1 MHLQG
6 KPARVIATCIVARKR
21 AGCFVSFARRF
32 ARLLPLSTKACKLC
46 IAHGKHGDFSTRKN
60 CVQCNEYNLQD
71 NLPNNGSGIIACRSG
86 KCVLCVEKSTYK
98 RVDVCHSQISFQD
111 SFQIRF
117 FRQFCR
123 RKNCVRKAR
132 TLFECNKNIAKQT
145 ALVRLCPFVPYSVM
159 LTLSVAA
166 VATVHKNLS
175 ATVLLLILYTVLAV
189 LSTPCA

>member
-1 MHLQG
+1 MSKVFRCKCTCKETG
-6 KPARVIATCIVARKR
+6 KSYCNLYCCKE
-21 AGCFVSFARRF
+21 ARR
-32 ARLLPLSTKACKLC
+32 LLRQLRKAFCAFVAAFDKDCKLC

-71 NLPNNGSGIIACRSG
+71 NLPNNGSGIIACRGG

-117 FRQFCR
+117 FRQFRR

-132 TLFECNKNIAKQT
+132 TLFECNKKHSQT
-145 ALVRLCPFVPYSVM
+145 NCVRSVM
-159 LTLSVAA
+159 PVRSVFGYADA
-166 VATVHKNLS
+166 FGRCCRNCPQKTSLQ
-175 ATVLLLILYTVLAV
+175 LYC
-189 LSTPCA
+189 S

>member
-6 KPARVIATCIVARKR
+6 NRQGLLQPVLLQGSAPAASSASQGVLRVCCRFRQGLQALHRSRK
-21 AGCFVSFARRF
+21 ARRF
-32 ARLLPLSTKACKLC
+32 QHTQ
-46 IAHGKHGDFSTRKN
+46 N

-71 NLPNNGSGIIACRSG
+71 NLPNNGSGIIACRGG

-117 FRQFCR
+117 FRQFRR

-145 ALVRLCPFVPYSVM
+145 AFVRLCPFVPYSVM

-175 ATVLLLILYTVLAV
+175 ATLLLLTLYTAPAV
-189 LSTPCA
+189 LSTPFA